1 MSAVKRTWN
10 ESAATMD
17 WTPFPVGYGILLNER
32 YQFPMDMALVRMK
45 LDHSRQLFV
54 DNHIIAHM
62 QGLTRETHSTRS
74 HPENPV
80 FSPFNKEGK
89 SSHAFTRD
97 PSFGWAAYICPDPE
111 HGFRLYYNGVGG
123 SGGWLVQVAYSS
135 DGVNWDLPDLNIFDD
150 FDGSGFPGGPNN
162 VVGAAGELCGIFFEP
177 DDPNPERRWK
187 AIYRPKSRP
196 LRHTPWPYLRL
207 PPGHAGGGAPYE
219 LHVSP
224 DGLRWTFEAETN
236 HWKGPVDAWDSGGV
250 SDLYSQL
257 TVLGDV
263 PQYPLLG
270 GGDVFR
276 ARWDPKLGKYVGNT
290 KHYIGPD
297 RRFSPV
303 YHAARVVGQI
313 ESDDLVHWSAP
324 RIYAYPDGEDAKE
337 PLNGMQGI
345 YEADGFPYESMWLNN
360 FSMSSVT
367 PATKEEI
374 REKAKLTNKPRQ
386 YSKKNWIRLAA
397 SRDGRHWYYFGDRK
411 PFIPLRPE
419 GNWKVKAGIPNKPQY
434 LRAVNLATTGG
445 PIIKDDE
452 LWFYYRGGAST
463 GIATLRRDGFA
474 SLNADEDAGLVFTRP
489 FVFEGK
495 GKLYVNAE
503 VSAGGYVRAAVV
515 DEDTAEELVGFTEED
530 SVGVTEDSTKA
541 PLRWAERESLGE
553 FKDRYVRLAFHLK
566 SAKLYSFWVE

>member
-1 MSAVKRTWN
+1 MSATKRTWN

-45 LDHSRQLFV
+45 LDNSRQLFV
-54 DNHIIAHM
+54 DNHVIAHM
-62 QGLTRETHSTRS
+62 EGLTRETHSTRS
-74 HPENPV
+74 HPANPV
-80 FSPFNKEGK
+80 FAPYDDFNKG
-89 SSHAFTRD
+89 HAFTRD
-97 PSFGWAAYICPDPE
+97 PGFGGSAYICPDPE
-111 HGFRLYYNGVGG
+111 HGFRLYYNGPGG
-123 SGGWLVQVAYSS
+123 SGGWQLHVAYSR
-135 DGVNWDLPDLNIFDD
+135 DGVNWELPELNIFDD
-150 FDGSGFPGGPNN
+150 LDGSAFPGGPNN
-162 VVGAAGELCGIFFEP
+162 VVGAAGELDGLFFEP

-187 AIYRPKSRP
+187 AIFRPKGRP

-207 PPGHAGGGAPYE
+207 PPGNPGSGAPYE

-224 DGLRWTFEAETN
+224 DGLRWTFEAETS
-236 HWKGPVDAWDSGGV
+236 HWKTIDAWDSGGV
-250 SDLYSQL
+250 HGLYSQL

-276 ARWDPKLGKYVGNT
+276 ARWDPILGKYVGNT

-297 RRFSPV
+297 RRMSPV

-345 YEADGFPYESMWLNN
+345 YEADGYPYESMWFNN
-360 FSMSSVT
+360 FSMSTVT

-374 REKAKLTNKPRQ
+374 REKNLTRQ
-386 YSKKNWIRLAA
+386 YTKNNWIRLAA

-419 GNWKVKAGIPNKPQY
+419 GRWKEKAGVPNKPQY

-452 LWFYYRGGAST
+452 LWFYYRGGRST
-463 GIATLRRDGFA
+463 GIAVLRRDGFA
-474 SLNADEDAGLVFTRP
+474 SLNADEDGGLVFTRP
-489 FVFEGK
+489 FIFEGE
-495 GKLYVNAE
+495 GRLHVNAE

-515 DEDTAEELVGFTEED
+515 DEDTAEELGGFTEHD
-530 SVGVTEDSTKA
+530 SVGVTEGSTRA
-541 PLRWAERESLGE
+541 PLCWGEHESLGQ